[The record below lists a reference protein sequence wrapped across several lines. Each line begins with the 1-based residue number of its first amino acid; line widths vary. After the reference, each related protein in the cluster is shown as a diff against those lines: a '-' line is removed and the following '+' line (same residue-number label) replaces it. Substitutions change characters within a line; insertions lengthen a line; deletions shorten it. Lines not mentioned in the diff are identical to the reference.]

1 MKSLYL
7 VNDGECANM
16 CQQLPDGI
24 FELTFV
30 YNKSHNAKVEEHVMK
45 IIDFIRAINPQN
57 L

>member
-45 IIDFIRAINPQN
+45 IIDFIRAIDPQN